1 MNVQEFLREHHA
13 AHQVIDHPAAYSA
26 QRMAEIVH
34 VTGDK
39 VAKTVLLRDGSGFC
53 YYLAI
58 VPASARVDLDKVRD
72 AMGAPDLDLATEQEV
87 AARCRDCE
95 VGAMPPFGSQLGME
109 TLIDESLAASDE
121 IVFEGNT
128 HHQAIRMR
136 FSDYYELEHPL
147 VVRIAAHA

>member
-1 MNVQEFLREHHA
+1 MNVQEYLRDHHV
-13 AHQVIDHPAAYSA
+13 AHQVIDHPEAYSA

-34 VTGDK
+34 VTGHK

-58 VPASARVDLDKVRD
+58 VPASARVDIDKVR
-72 AMGAPDLDLATEQEV
+72 ATMGAPDVDLATEGEV

-109 TLIDESLAASDE
+109 TLIDESLAVADE

-128 HHQAIRMR
+128 HHQAIRMS
-136 FSDYYELEHPL
+136 FSDFYDLEHPL
-147 VVRIAAHA
+147 VVKIAE